1 MGVVDAV
8 GVTDADAVVVLVSD
22 AGVDAERDAL
32 ADALTDADVDA
43 EKDALADALT
53 DADALLDVDAARV
66 AGAVGSG
73 EADGLSVSNDE
84 ALRDA
89 QSVGALVALEL

>member
-8 GVTDADAVVVLVSD
+8 GVTDADAVAVAISD

-73 EADGLSVSNDE
+73 EADGSSVCSE
-84 ALRDA
+84 ETLRDA
-89 QSVGALVALEL
+89 HSVGALVALGL